1 MKINNTNKF
10 NKLLSLL
17 VLISPAFFLTIKH
30 WTNLVVLFLFIC
42 CLYLLAVDKKP
53 NSALSLSGAWVKLIC
68 AMFIAPLASVAIS
81 QLFRLD
87 FYSPNWDAPR
97 RLVLC
102 IPIFLAI
109 AHGGLGAFSSK
120 SISLHWLT
128 LVLPVTL
135 IWTLFFRINW
145 PTSWGPDL
153 TTYFVDPLSFGSYTL
168 LFSLLTLLGISEYWS
183 KLGFVHRCVCVLGIF
198 SGFYLSL
205 KSGSRTGW
213 LNIPVFFGIWAYF
226 VLKPKLGFKKT
237 IFLMVVFISLLF
249 VLLLS
254 NGYLLDK
261 FILGWK
267 EISNYK
273 LNQVNADTSVELR
286 LSFYRMGI
294 TYFLEMPFAGW
305 GDLAWMAQMNRPELA
320 QFASEYARESPKH
333 GFHNEIITNSVRSG
347 IWGFISSIAFF
358 CVVFLRA
365 IQGLKLKSTGEHRI
379 ISLTLLVFI
388 SHLFIAGLTTEI
400 TNLVFLSSFIGLTLA
415 VLLGEQIYL
424 EQKLLPHAKI

>member
-1 MKINNTNKF
+1 MKISYE
-10 NKLLSLL
+10 NKLIKSLSLL
-17 VLISPAFFLTIKH
+17 VLISPVFFLTVRH

-42 CLYLLAVDKKP
+42 CLYLLAMNKRPDTD
-53 NSALSLSGAWVKLIC
+53 LSLSGERAKLIC
-68 AMFIAPLASVAIS
+68 AIFVAPLAAIAIS

-87 FYSPNWDAPR
+87 FYSNNWDAPL

-109 AHGGLGAFSSK
+109 ANGSLRPFSSQN
-120 SISLHWLT
+120 ISVHWLT
-128 LVLPVTL
+128 LVLPLTL
-135 IWTLFFRINW
+135 IWTLLFRINW
-145 PTSWGPDL
+145 PTRWGPVDL
-153 TTYFVDPLSFGSYTL
+153 TTYFVDPLTFGSYSL
-168 LFSLLTLLGISEYWS
+168 LFSLLTLLGLSEYWS
-183 KLGFVHRCVCVLGIF
+183 KLGFVQRCLCVLGIL

-213 LNIPVFFGIWAYF
+213 FNLPVFFGIWAYF
-226 VLKPKLGFKKT
+226 VLMPKLGFKKT
-237 IFLMVVFISLLF
+237 ILLMVVFISLLF
-249 VLLLS
+249 VSLFI

-261 FILGWK
+261 FIMGLK

-294 TYFLEMPFAGW
+294 TYFLERPLAGW
-305 GDLAWMAQMNRPELA
+305 GDLSWMAQRDLPELA
-320 QFASEYARESPKH
+320 QFASEFAREAPKH
-333 GFHNEIITNSVRSG
+333 GFHNEIITKSVSSG
-347 IWGFISSIAFF
+347 IWGFIASISFF
-358 CVVFLRA
+358 YVVILRA
-365 IQGLKLKSTGEHRI
+365 IQGVKLKNTGEHRI

-415 VLLGEQIYL
+415 VLLGEQTYL
-424 EQKLLPHAKI
+424 EEKRQT

>member
-1 MKINNTNKF
+1 MI
-10 NKLLSLL
+10 LL
-17 VLISPAFFLTIKH
+17 VFISPVLFLTVKH
-30 WTNLVVLFLFIC
+30 WTNLVVFFLFIC
-42 CLYLLAVDKKP
+42 CLYLLAVNKKNNSVVLNSGVLDKI
-53 NSALSLSGAWVKLIC
+53 IC
-68 AMFIAPLASVAIS
+68 MIFFVHLAAVAIS
-81 QLFRLD
+81 QLLRHD
-87 FYSPNWDAPR
+87 FYSPNWDAPL

-120 SISLHWLT
+120 SISLHWIT
-128 LVLPVTL
+128 LVFPLTL

-145 PTSWGPDL
+145 PSSWGPGGL

-168 LFSLLTLLGISEYWS
+168 LFSMLTLLGLSEYWS
-183 KLGFVHRCVCVLGIF
+183 KLGFVQRCVCILGIF
-198 SGFYLSL
+198 SGFYLSI

-213 LNIPVFFGIWAYF
+213 FNLPVFYVIWVYF
-226 VLKPKLGFKKT
+226 VLKPKLHFKKT
-237 IFLMVVFISLLF
+237 IYLMVVTISIVFVSLLY
-249 VLLLS
+249 

-267 EISNYK
+267 EISNYR
-273 LNQVNADTSVELR
+273 LNHINSDTSVELR

-294 TYFLEMPFAGW
+294 TYFLERPFTGW
-305 GDLAWMAQMNRPELA
+305 GDLNWMAQMNRPEIA
-320 QFASEYARESPKH
+320 QYASEYARESPKH
-333 GFHNEIITNSVRSG
+333 GFHNEIVTNSVRSG
-347 IWGFISSIAFF
+347 IWGFISSITFF

-379 ISLTLLVFI
+379 ISLTILVFI

-415 VLLGEQIYL
+415 VLLGEQFYL
-424 EQKLLPHAKI
+424 EQKRQT

>member
-1 MKINNTNKF
+1 MKISYE
-10 NKLLSLL
+10 NKLTKSLSLL
-17 VLISPAFFLTIKH
+17 VLISPLFFLTVRH

-42 CLYLLAVDKKP
+42 CLYLLAMNKRPDTD
-53 NSALSLSGAWVKLIC
+53 LSLSWERAKLIC
-68 AMFIAPLASVAIS
+68 AIFVAHLAAIAIS
-81 QLFRLD
+81 QLFKLD
-87 FYSPNWDAPR
+87 FYSNNWDAPL

-109 AHGGLGAFSSK
+109 ANGSLRPFSSQN
-120 SISLHWLT
+120 ISVHWLT
-128 LVLPVTL
+128 LVFPLTL
-135 IWTLFFRINW
+135 IWTLIFRINW
-145 PTSWGPDL
+145 PTRWGPVDL
-153 TTYFVDPLSFGSYTL
+153 TTYFVDPLTFGSYSL
-168 LFSLLTLLGISEYWS
+168 LFSLLTLLGLSEYWS
-183 KLGFVHRCVCVLGIF
+183 KLGFVQRCLCVLGLL

-213 LNIPVFFGIWAYF
+213 FNLPVFFGIWAYF
-226 VLKPKLGFKKT
+226 VLKPKFGFKKT
-237 IFLMVVFISLLF
+237 ILLMVVFISLLF
-249 VLLLS
+249 VLLFI

-261 FILGWK
+261 FIMGLK

-294 TYFLEMPFAGW
+294 TYFLERPLAGW
-305 GDLAWMAQMNRPELA
+305 GDLSWMAQRDLPELA
-320 QFASEYARESPKH
+320 QFASEFAREAPKH
-333 GFHNEIITNSVRSG
+333 GFHNEIITKSVSSG
-347 IWGFISSIAFF
+347 IWGFIASISFF
-358 CVVFLRA
+358 YVVISRA
-365 IQGLKLKSTGEHRI
+365 IQGIKLKSTGEHRI

-424 EQKLLPHAKI
+424 EEKLQT